1 MHRSR
6 GEQEQAAERT
16 CTHPP
21 EHGDF
26 RALSVGDAT
35 SPWTAEKRGDVLNA
49 DDESGERGVVPEAQ
63 VNVLGQ
69 NCERQSYREIDHETE
84 SGEADDVPRA
94 AV

>member
-1 MHRSR
+1 MHRR
-6 GEQEQAAERT
+6 GGEQEQAAERT

-26 RALSVGDAT
+26 RAPAVGDAT

-49 DDESGERGVVPEAQ
+49 DDQSSERGVVAEAEM
-63 VNVLGQ
+63 NVPGQ
-69 NCERQSYREIDHETE
+69 NRERQADREIDHETE